1 MKTIICGSSNNYIE
15 HNGSGYRDDTVDD
28 VIKHEREE
36 NKAKKEEIKY
46 IKLKRDIKKILV
58 EAGYILD
65 GPISLINIDNGK
77 KRRIY

>member
-1 MKTIICGSSNNYIE
+1 MKTMICGTSNKYVE
-15 HNGSGYRDDTVDD
+15 HNGSGYRDDTIND

-46 IKLKRDIKKILV
+46 IKLKRDIKKMLV

-65 GPISLINIDNGK
+65 GPISLINIDSGK

>member
-28 VIKHEREE
+28 VIKHEQEE

-46 IKLKRDIKKILV
+46 IKLKRDIKKMLV

-65 GPISLINIDNGK
+65 GPISLINIDSGK